1 MWSGQAPRR
10 TLTGLWVGRLIA
22 TAQRTLLSARAS
34 RSGQSK
40 AQVESS
46 EKGQEPTKAGLASVT
61 GNKTSNFGCGVR
73 RERRCPAAA
82 RSAVM
87 SVALRLVVAQSEP
100 LFSLFE

>member
-1 MWSGQAPRR
+1 M
-10 TLTGLWVGRLIA
+10 
-22 TAQRTLLSARAS
+22 RACPLHIGFTPKP
-34 RSGQSK
+34 GQSR
-40 AQVESS
+40 AQVELS
-46 EKGQEPTKAGLASVT
+46 EKGQEPTKAGFASVT
-61 GNKTSNFGCGVR
+61 GNKTSNYGCGVG